1 MQYIIQLPDQ
11 LSSHLRA
18 LRKARGWSQTDLGQ
32 RLGLSQ
38 TRIARIEKDPLSVS
52 VEQLMRVFA
61 ALGVR
66 LILDDQAPVTGSA
79 DGARVSNAGDW

>member
-66 LILDDQAPVTGSA
+66 LILDDQAPVAGSA
-79 DGARVSNAGDW
+79 DGARVANAGDW